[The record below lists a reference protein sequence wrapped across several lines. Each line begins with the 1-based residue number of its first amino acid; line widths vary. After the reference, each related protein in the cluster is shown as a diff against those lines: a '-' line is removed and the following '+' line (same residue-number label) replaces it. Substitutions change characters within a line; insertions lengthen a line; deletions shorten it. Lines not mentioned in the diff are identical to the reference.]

1 MKFTHC
7 DYKYKSA
14 SQSSIK
20 SGMTS
25 RKMRVASSRADLKQ
39 DTEYYASWIC
49 IYATDKDITE
59 FNLGIDYSYPNQT
72 IRDRCEGRLFLNF
85 IVKGKGTINGEPFS
99 AGQFFYTRPLQ
110 KHTIQSDPD
119 DPYVSVWIYVQGE
132 YASYI
137 ENELIKKSNSTTM
150 TLNNYTDVLELTK
163 TFLFTI
169 NLAETSTSYLKHL
182 INIYLSYISPNNELD
197 YPEIFATQKITRL
210 VYAAKTYISK
220 NLKTV
225 TVADLAAN
233 QRYNV
238 KYFSRLFASATGM
251 KPAEYITDCRI
262 EWAKNSLEHSDLSV
276 SEISEAIGYEHRN
289 GFATAFRKKYGCSP
303 TEYRRKT
310 KGSNKVSE

>member
-7 DYKYKSA
+7 DYKYKS
-14 SQSSIK
+14 SSVIP
-20 SGMTS
+20 STGSIQS
-25 RKMRVASSRADLKQ
+25 RKMQVASSRADLKR

-59 FNLGIDYSYPNQT
+59 FTLGIDYSYPSQT

-110 KHTIQSDPD
+110 MHTIQSDPD

-132 YASYI
+132 YANYI
-137 ENELIKKSNSTTM
+137 ENELVKKSSSGIM
-150 TLNNYTDVLELTK
+150 TLNNYADVLELTK
-163 TFLFTI
+163 TFLFTV

-182 INIYLSYISPNNELD
+182 IGIYLSYISPSNDLN

-210 VYAAKTYISK
+210 VYVAKTYISK

-289 GFATAFRKKYGCSP
+289 GFATAFKKKYGCSP
-303 TEYRRKT
+303 SEYRKKMRAL
-310 KGSNKVSE
+310 NKETE